1 MTDVVEAAKFFGAEI
16 LNRNTELV
24 ARFAD
29 DRSERSTINRLPNEI
44 VTDLQEL

>member
-16 LNRNTELV
+16 LSRNTELV